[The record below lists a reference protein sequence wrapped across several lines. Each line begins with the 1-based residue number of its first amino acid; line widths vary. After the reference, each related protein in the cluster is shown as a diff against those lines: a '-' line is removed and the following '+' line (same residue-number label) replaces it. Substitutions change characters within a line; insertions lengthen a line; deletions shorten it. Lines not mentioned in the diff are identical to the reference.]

1 MRGCTWTGPG
11 PARTWTR
18 TGPDPDLDRPGPG
31 TSTGTGYRVPG
42 TGYRVYRVPGIAHK
56 IRLSA
61 RECPRVLYEL
71 LNPGTRHM
79 VCAGT
84 GDRPGEDDR
93 ATGNPSEVC

>member
-1 MRGCTWTGPG
+1 MRNAPG
-11 PARTWTR
+11 HSRVVLLCSVTR
-18 TGPDPDLDRPGPG
+18 YPG
-31 TSTGTGYRVPG
+31 T
-42 TGYRVYRVPGIAHK
+42 RVPGIAHK

-79 VCAGT
+79 VCTGT

-93 ATGNPSEVC
+93 ATGNPSEVCEKRLKIP